1 MTATDSI
8 AIMTPKAASSLALLW
23 EKEGEFVGIMLSD
36 GGVEIDGVGVAE
48 EPTKAD
54 GSAELD
60 DFSAG
65 VDAELVVLAK
75 NVSMSTCWGNI
86 SNIPKNMIP
95 RPCTSRGSRRRNLC
109 FKVRCRYRWLDKGYR
124 TYVA

>member
-1 MTATDSI
+1 MTVTDSI
-8 AIMTPKAASSLALLW
+8 AIMTPNAASSLALLW
-23 EKEGEFVGIMLSD
+23 EEEGGFVGIMFSD

-86 SNIPKNMIP
+86 SKVPENMIP
-95 RPCTSRGSRRRNLC
+95 RPRTTCGRR
-109 FKVRCRYRWLDKGYR
+109 RCRYRWLDKGYR
-124 TYVA
+124 RYVA